1 MEYLWY
7 QESYWKSKKENE
19 TGFAAVYA
27 NVWMNFPNIPN
38 RKIGRRQ
45 RQIGRSIVCSGLC
58 HKFTFWGK
66 LSQIPDLAIN
76 SHFAAKLD
84 LWFHIGGGG
93 AQQHRKYLMKVT
105 RLLFHCISSN
115 FVLFDWGVLVCFG
128 FGGLRSP
135 LNFLFGTLFCKKKPS
150 LHWLH

>member
-7 QESYWKSKKENE
+7 QESYWKSKKENQ

-105 RLLFHCISSN
+105 TRLLFHCI
-115 FVLFDWGVLVCFG
+115 FVLFDWGVLSFFALVFGVCVHRWIF
-128 FGGLRSP
+128 FLVLSFVKSP
-135 LNFLFGTLFCKKKPS
+135 SP
-150 LHWLH
+150 HWLR